1 MARKQNSGQG
11 TQKWGKN
18 HKKVSEQKKY
28 ERGDGD
34 GEGMENDMGGESK
47 TEKGVE
53 GKDSSKGGDG
63 EALKTCRRH
72 TTEGKNHLRE
82 NSAEYRR
89 CLLERVLTSRG
100 SQPKMAWKPSS
111 RNFDS
116 TTNTTT
122 LELWYV
128 PKRTPVVFSSNNNDD
143 WVTSEDMWSDKFKN
157 S

>member
-1 MARKQNSGQG
+1 MLCTSGAPARKTDS
-11 TQKWGKN
+11 
-18 HKKVSEQKKY
+18 
-28 ERGDGD
+28 DL
-34 GEGMENDMGGESK
+34 EGPLCHSPPLKLSQLMENDMGGESK
-47 TEKGVE
+47 TEKGVG
-53 GKDSSKGGDG
+53 GKDVSKGGDG
-63 EALKTCRRH
+63 EALKTCWRH
-72 TTEGKNHLRE
+72 NTEGKNRLRE

-89 CLLERVLTSRG
+89 RLLERGLTSRG

-128 PKRTPVVFSSNNNDD
+128 PKRTPVVFSSNNNNNDD

-157 S
+157 A